1 MASAFPTSV
10 PDKDPDGA
18 TILTWTKPPPCPSD
32 RPIANARRGRLDLN
46 KADSGLA
53 AAGAAGGLGALTAA
67 ASCCV
72 LPLAL
77 AGAGVSASTL
87 APLVPLRL
95 PLSLIALLAI
105 LAGWFF
111 LYRRSR
117 ACAVDPVCSRP
128 ARSTKVMLIV
138 ASLFV
143 LLSLAWPLFEPALVS
158 ALR

>member
-1 MASAFPTSV
+1 MT
-10 PDKDPDGA
+10 
-18 TILTWTKPPPCPSD
+18 
-32 RPIANARRGRLDLN
+32 

-53 AAGAAGGLGALTAA
+53 VAGAAGGLGALTSA
-67 ASCCV
+67 ASCCI

-95 PLSLIALLAI
+95 PLSLVALFAI

-111 LYRRSR
+111 LYRRAR
-117 ACAVDPVCSRP
+117 ACTVDPTCSRP
-128 ARSTKVMLIV
+128 ARSTPVMLTI

-143 LLSLAWPLFEPALVS
+143 LLSLAWPLFEAPLVS
-158 ALR
+158 ALQ